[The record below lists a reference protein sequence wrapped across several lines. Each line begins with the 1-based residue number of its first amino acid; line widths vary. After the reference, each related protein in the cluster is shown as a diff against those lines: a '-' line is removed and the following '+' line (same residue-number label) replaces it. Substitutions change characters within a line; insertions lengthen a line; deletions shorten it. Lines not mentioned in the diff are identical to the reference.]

1 MQEEEFENKGLEKVS
16 EVLTE
21 TVEQEPDNDKQ
32 KESYEKYL
40 QLDKEDAES
49 LTEVEQSPSVSD
61 EFDALSDVEIEKL
74 YELYLKTEEEKRTDE
89 QKALLEQTKERY
101 LRIKFYRE
109 FEDAAMWFET
119 EYPEKEFDKVINDND
134 FREFARG
141 IKLPIRELIR
151 RYMKMEEKFE
161 NQKYHGTGSVRSNG
175 ATVGK
180 DYFSLAEVRKMSKD
194 EVAKNLEIIKKSMT
208 KWK

>member
-1 MQEEEFENKGLEKVS
+1 MQEEEIENKGLENVS

-21 TVEQEPDNDKQ
+21 TVEQEPNPDKQ

-40 QLDKEDAES
+40 ELEDEVAKN
-49 LTEVEQSPSVSD
+49 LTEVEQAPSVND
-61 EFDALSDVEIEKL
+61 DFDALTDVELEKL
-74 YELYLKTEEEKRTDE
+74 YEMYLKTDEAQRTEE

-119 EYPEKEFDKVINDND
+119 EYPEKEFEKVINDND

-141 IKLPIRELIR
+141 IKLPIRELVR
-151 RYMKMEEKFE
+151 RYMIMEQKFE
-161 NQKYHGTGSVRSNG
+161 NQKYHGAGSVVSNG

-180 DYFSLAEVRKMSKD
+180 DYFSLAEVRKMSKE
-194 EVAKNLEIIKKSMT
+194 EVAKNLETIKKSMT